1 MFTKRTY
8 QAQVAQLLEGRI
20 HAFLHDEELL
30 FLLLHKSGQ
39 FTVLGINLV
48 QQFVDLHL
56 FGLDTVSWGGVLQL
70 TLSESSSSV
79 SCLLYFDMTLD
90 TSELL

>member
-1 MFTKRTY
+1 
-8 QAQVAQLLEGRI
+8 
-20 HAFLHDEELL
+20 
-30 FLLLHKSGQ
+30 
-39 FTVLGINLV
+39 V